1 MKGKK
6 IVPGFVAGS
15 LMVVVS
21 WGLTQF
27 AKVPLPG
34 EVVAAL
40 TGLLSIGI
48 SVITPDN
55 LEADE

>member
-15 LMVVVS
+15 LMVVAS
-21 WGLTQF
+21 WALAQF
-27 AKVPLPG
+27 AKVTLPG
-34 EVVAAL
+34 EVVAAM

-48 SVITPDN
+48 SVLTPDS